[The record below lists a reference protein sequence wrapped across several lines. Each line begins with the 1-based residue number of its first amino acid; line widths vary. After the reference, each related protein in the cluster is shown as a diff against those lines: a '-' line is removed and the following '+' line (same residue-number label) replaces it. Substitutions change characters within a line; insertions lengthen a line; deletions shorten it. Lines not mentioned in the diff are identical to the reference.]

1 MSELKSQ
8 RGRPKGS
15 GIDDRAVLR
24 EIAGLINAD
33 PSLKPTTAIRSIGV
47 ADPSVIRRLRDKFQQ
62 CRAELMTELSS
73 PPAAPAG
80 LPTDRTSTQAQPA
93 LPRSI
98 PAKSAAAVRKSGRVV
113 PSIAVPVVPNGDA
126 TSAAEQDPSTPD
138 PAAVTGTDAPVETNA
153 SDWMTGWLGVGMAL
167 ATTTARAQLTMMHQ
181 LMRSGPLAFALT
193 SQVALNEFVLSVAPS
208 GRRTVH

>member
-33 PSLKPTTAIRSIGV
+33 PSLKPTTTIRSIGV

-113 PSIAVPVVPNGDA
+113 PSIAVPVIPNGDV
-126 TSAAEQDPSTPD
+126 TSAAEQDPSTPA